1 MCVCDATRDI
11 VDETARRRQRR
22 RDRERKTR
30 KLSRE
35 CRHNVAI
42 PIGSILQETTYHK
55 IKSPM
60 SEESPTGP
68 EVGAGTIDG
77 AGSAPPATNVDGSTP
92 HDSPTSPSSSS
103 QTLSLDDDDLSAR
116 KLAGESMTT
125 FSDFVNNNLI
135 AVRSG
140 TTATILLLTAY
151 GVSNTPLFFRF
162 RTVADIPGS
171 YFVGRRKLYGRIQSV
186 KVDEQSKSIHLN
198 VRHLSPVGQVLPKPW
213 YDFFMRFSPMAAR
226 LAKRRSKET
235 AEANASDLLRVRLG
249 E

>member
-1 MCVCDATRDI
+1 M
-11 VDETARRRQRR
+11 
-22 RDRERKTR
+22 
-30 KLSRE
+30 
-35 CRHNVAI
+35 AI
-42 PIGSILQETTYHK
+42 PIAFSPSNYHK
-55 IKSPM
+55 TKSPM
-60 SEESPTGP
+60 SEESPSGP

-77 AGSAPPATNVDGSTP
+77 TGSAPPATIGSAP

-103 QTLSLDDDDLSAR
+103 QFLSLDDDDLSAR